1 MQGGEARSAAARP
14 AGAPRTSPLLPS
26 PGRRPAAVIAACCA
40 VITAVFAVLAENR
53 SRPDA
58 LDRPVDS
65 WLHGHFGADGHAL
78 TPLSNLGGGL
88 DSLLVTIIIVLACL
102 AVRRLSGAVLAAVS
116 ALAVAGL
123 IEFVLKHVVH
133 ETLNGD
139 LVYPSG
145 HTASVFA
152 AATVITVLLLNP
164 SRRVPRPA
172 VTITVTAILALV
184 SCLVGAAMIS
194 LNYHYFTDTIGGAA
208 FAIAVV
214 IAVTFLLDT
223 AVVRRWL
230 AAVPFLR
237 PRPAQ
242 RLEADRQ
249 EAPAGQRA
257 T

>member
-1 MQGGEARSAAARP
+1 MQGEQRPVAASPTGR
-14 AGAPRTSPLLPS
+14 PLLPS
-26 PGRRPAAVIAACCA
+26 RGRRPAAVVAACCA
-40 VITAVFAVLAENR
+40 VVTAVFAVLAANR
-53 SRPDA
+53 SRPDS

-65 WLHGHFGADGHAL
+65 WLHGHFGGDGHAL
-78 TPLSNLGGGL
+78 TPLSNLGGSL
-88 DSLLVTIIIVLACL
+88 DSLIVTVIIVLACL

-123 IEFVLKHVVH
+123 IEVVLKHVVH
-133 ETLNGD
+133 ETLNGN

-164 SRRVPRPA
+164 PRRVPRPA
-172 VTITVTAILALV
+172 VTIAVAAILALV
-184 SCLVGAAMIS
+184 GCLVGAAMIS

-223 AVVRRWL
+223 RVVRGCL
-230 AAVPFLR
+230 AAVRYLR
-237 PRPAQ
+237 PRPAEP
-242 RLEADRQ
+242 RDADRE

-257 T
+257 I